1 LIEYVDGT
9 TQCEDCGQ
17 ALQPGAPPAPLTIDL
32 AVEKDAKLVPARIFM
47 GGMAQMDAEVARS
60 ILQSQGI
67 PSVLQGE
74 TSAEVLPVLDVPL
87 YVRAEDAARA
97 ERILQDYLDTE
108 QPSLPEEDDSENSPE
123 AAGDGGPEA
132 GGKP

>member
-1 LIEYVDGT
+1 MRGLRSS
-9 TQCEDCGQ
+9 
-17 ALQPGAPPAPLTIDL
+17 LQPGAPPAPPTIDL
-32 AVEKDAKLVPARIFM
+32 AVEKDAKLVPARIFT

-97 ERILQDYLDTE
+97 ERVLQDYLDTE
-108 QPSLPEEDDSENSPE
+108 QPSLPEEDDSENSSE
-123 AAGDGGPEA
+123 AADNRGGPEA